1 MVKKWR
7 RRRFPQRTNSHRSLG
22 IKTGTLLRF
31 KANIFLVSDCVIP
44 VYDSLKGAAFEGR
57 SKPLKAMPRFRLNR
71 GDRMA
76 PESCNEFPASEPAN
90 PNAVGSHAVTRQ
102 SREEEI
108 EERRKIRR
116 LQLMM
121 DMVMS
126 VIGQDPNLTIDE
138 AAEMVAD
145 SRRAALAMFPDKEL
159 AFNILYKPRLQRL
172 MRERYRIQ

>member
-1 MVKKWR
+1 L
-7 RRRFPQRTNSHRSLG
+7 TC
-22 IKTGTLLRF
+22 IKTETSAVF
-31 KANIFLVSDCVIP
+31 DADIFLFSDFVSP
-44 VYDSLKGAAFEGR
+44 VYDSLKAADLEGF
-57 SKPLKAMPRFRLNR
+57 LKFRETAALLSG

-76 PESCNEFPASEPAN
+76 SENYSEIPGSEPAN
-90 PNAVGSHAVTRQ
+90 QNTIAQQ
-102 SREEEI
+102 SREEQL

-126 VIGQDPNLTIDE
+126 VIGQDPNLTVDE

-159 AFNILYKPRLQRL
+159 AYNILYKPRLQRL